1 MGAKLERSKKKTFVG
16 VVDSN
21 KADKTITVKVSR
33 LVKHRTYGKY
43 IKRTTKFMADD
54 PQNECGIG
62 DRVKIVAT
70 RPLSKMKRWRL
81 AEVVEKAK

>member
-1 MGAKLERSKKKTFVG
+1 MERAKKKMFVG

-21 KADKTITVKVSR
+21 KADKTITIKVSR
-33 LVKHRTYGKY
+33 LVKHKTYGKY

-62 DRVKIVAT
+62 DKVKIVAT

-81 AEVVEKAK
+81 AEVMEKAK

>member
-1 MGAKLERSKKKTFVG
+1 MVERAKKKMFVG

-21 KADKTITVKVSR
+21 KADKTITIKVSR
-33 LVKHRTYGKY
+33 LVKHKTYGKY

-62 DRVKIVAT
+62 DKVKIVAT

-81 AEVVEKAK
+81 AEVMEKAK